1 MGAVGEFFNMIVD
14 RGLEAFG
21 RYYSYYRAR
30 VVDNKDPEFRGRIKV
45 NCPYIDPNTNLPQWV
60 LPMSPY
66 AGKDHG
72 YFFVPEIDEGV
83 YITFEHGH
91 KDYPL
96 YAFQW
101 WIKGAMPA
109 DFAKSP
115 PTARGIRTKAK
126 HQLLFEDDPA
136 KLKVELRTSKGH
148 IIQVDEIAETLL
160 IKTVKGM
167 KMLFEDKTKKITVTD
182 AGGDTLTMSNGATK
196 IVCKTAQVEASAK
209 AYINSP
215 NVILGGTSGGPTER
229 ILRYKDMDKF
239 KCPITKQGHNK
250 APIQIPPIPVGS
262 GPAKAVD

>member
-1 MGAVGEFFNMIVD
+1 VGALGELWNTIAT
-14 RGLEAFG
+14 RGLEALG
-21 RYYSYYRAR
+21 RFYSVYRAK
-30 VVDNKDPEFRGRIKV
+30 VVDNKDPDFLGRIKV
-45 NCPYIDPNTNLPQWV
+45 SCPYMNRGADLPQWV
-60 LPMSPY
+60 VPMPSF
-66 AGKDHG
+66 AGADHG
-72 YFFVPEIDEGV
+72 IIFVPEIGEGV
-83 YITFEHGH
+83 WIKFERGD
-91 KDYPL
+91 KDYPM
-96 YAFQW
+96 YTAQW
-101 WIKGAMPA
+101 WGTGEMPA
-109 DFAKSP
+109 DFKKNP

-126 HQLLFEDDPA
+126 HQLLFDDDPA